1 MKTTVYLNEFR
12 DYFNQVRP
20 NNFSYEGLGILFEYL
35 EQYEEDT
42 GEELE
47 LDVIALCCDFSEE
60 DFTDIAKNYDIE
72 LDEEADE
79 EDQMQTV
86 ADYLTDEGAY
96 IGQTGTSIIYRVF

>member
-35 EQYEEDT
+35 EEWEDGT

-60 DFTDIAKNYDIE
+60 DFSDIAKSYDIE
-72 LDEEADE
+72 LDEEEDE
-79 EDQMQTV
+79 EDQMQAV
-86 ADYLTDEGAY
+86 ADYLTDEGVFV
-96 IGQTGTSIIYRVF
+96 GQTGTSIIYRVF

>member
-12 DYFNQVRP
+12 DYFNQIRP

-60 DFTDIAKNYDIE
+60 DFTDIAKSYDIE

-86 ADYLTDEGAY
+86 ADYLTDEGVY

>member
-35 EQYEEDT
+35 EQWEQDT

-60 DFTDIAKNYDIE
+60 DFSDIAKSYDIE

-79 EDQMQTV
+79 DDQMQTV
-86 ADYLTDEGAY
+86 ADYLTDEGVY

>member
-12 DYFNQVRP
+12 DYFNQIRP

-35 EQYEEDT
+35 EQYEQDI

-60 DFTDIAKNYDIE
+60 DFTDIAKSYDIE

-79 EDQMQTV
+79 EDQMQAV

>member
-12 DYFNQVRP
+12 DYFNQIRP
-20 NNFSYEGLGILFEYL
+20 NNFSYEGLGILFDYL
-35 EQYEEDT
+35 EEYEEST

-60 DFTDIAKNYDIE
+60 DFTDIAKSYDIE
-72 LDEEADE
+72 LDEEEDE

-86 ADYLTDEGAY
+86 ADYLTEEGVY

>member
-12 DYFNQVRP
+12 DYFKQIRP
-20 NNFSYEGLGILFEYL
+20 DNFSYEGLGILFEHL
-35 EQYEEDT
+35 EEWEAGT

-60 DFTDIAKNYDIE
+60 DYTDIAKSYDIE

-79 EDQMQTV
+79 EDQMQAV
-86 ADYLTDEGAY
+86 ADYLTEEGVY
-96 IGQTGTSIIYRVF
+96 IGQTGTSIVYRVF

>member
-35 EQYEEDT
+35 EQFEQDT

-60 DFTDIAKNYDIE
+60 DFTDIAKSYDIE

-86 ADYLTDEGAY
+86 ADYLTDEGVY

>member
-12 DYFNQVRP
+12 DYFNQIRP

-35 EQYEEDT
+35 EEWEEGT

-47 LDVIALCCDFSEE
+47 LDVIGLCCDFSEE
-60 DFTDIAKNYDIE
+60 DYTDIAKNYDIE
-72 LDEEADE
+72 LDEDDDE

-86 ADYLTDEGAY
+86 ADYLTDEGVY
-96 IGQTGTSIIYRVF
+96 VGQTGTSILYRVF

>member
-20 NNFSYEGLGILFEYL
+20 NNFSYEGLSILFEYL
-35 EQYEEDT
+35 EQWEEDT

-60 DFTDIAKNYDIE
+60 DFTDIAKSYDIE

-79 EDQMQTV
+79 DDQMQAVT
-86 ADYLTDEGAY
+86 DYLTDEGVY

>member
-60 DFTDIAKNYDIE
+60 DFTDIAKSYDIE
-72 LDEEADE
+72 LDEEANE

-86 ADYLTDEGAY
+86 ADYLTDEGVY

>member
-60 DFTDIAKNYDIE
+60 DFTDIAKSYDIE

-86 ADYLTDEGAY
+86 EDYLTDEGVY

>member
-35 EQYEEDT
+35 EQYEQDI

-60 DFTDIAKNYDIE
+60 DFTDIAKSYDIE

-79 EDQMQTV
+79 EDQMQAV
-86 ADYLTDEGAY
+86 ADFLTDEGAY

>member
-60 DFTDIAKNYDIE
+60 DFTDIAKSYDIE

-86 ADYLTDEGAY
+86 ADYLTDEGVY

>member
-47 LDVIALCCDFSEE
+47 LDVIAICCDFSEE
-60 DFTDIAKNYDIE
+60 DFTDIAKSYDIE

-86 ADYLTDEGAY
+86 ADYLTDEGVY

>member
-12 DYFNQVRP
+12 DYFNQIRP

-47 LDVIALCCDFSEE
+47 LDVIAICCDFSEE
-60 DFTDIAKNYDIE
+60 DFTDIAKSYDIE

-86 ADYLTDEGAY
+86 ADYLTEEGVY

>member
-12 DYFNQVRP
+12 DYFNQIRP
-20 NNFSYEGLGILFEYL
+20 NNFSYEGLGILFDYL
-35 EQYEEDT
+35 EEYEEST

-47 LDVIALCCDFSEE
+47 LDVIAICCDFSEE
-60 DFTDIAKNYDIE
+60 DFTDIAKSYDIE
-72 LDEEADE
+72 IDEEADE

-86 ADYLTDEGAY
+86 ADYLTDEGVY

>member
-35 EQYEEDT
+35 EQFEQDM

-60 DFTDIAKNYDIE
+60 DFTDIAKSYDIE

-86 ADYLTDEGAY
+86 ADYLTDEGVY

>member
-1 MKTTVYLNEFR
+1 MKATVYLNEFR

-60 DFTDIAKNYDIE
+60 DFTDIAKSYDIE

-86 ADYLTDEGAY
+86 ADYLTDEGVY

>member
-12 DYFNQVRP
+12 DYFNQIRP

-60 DFTDIAKNYDIE
+60 DCTDIAKGYDIE

-86 ADYLTDEGAY
+86 ADYLTEEGVY